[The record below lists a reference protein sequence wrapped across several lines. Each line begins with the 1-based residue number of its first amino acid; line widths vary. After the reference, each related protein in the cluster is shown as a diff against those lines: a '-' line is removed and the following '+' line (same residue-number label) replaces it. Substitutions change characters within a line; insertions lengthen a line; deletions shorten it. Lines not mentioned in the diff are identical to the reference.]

1 MMANTAGNLKNPS
14 RTLPRAIFMAIGLVL
29 ALYLILSYVVL
40 SNVPATSLESHTETA
55 VAQAAYPVLGMWG
68 FMAVSVAALIA
79 TASAIN
85 ATMFSMLD
93 IPGLWRTTAS
103 WELFLNSL
111 SGATERRVFSIFC
124 WGFW

>member
-1 MMANTAGNLKNPS
+1 
-14 RTLPRAIFMAIGLVL
+14 MAIGLVL

-93 IPGLWRTTAS
+93 ISRALARNGQLGAI
-103 WELFLNSL
+103 LNSL

>member
-1 MMANTAGNLKNPS
+1 
-14 RTLPRAIFMAIGLVL
+14 MAIGLVL

-68 FMAVSVAALIA
+68 FIAVSVAALIA

-93 IPGLWRTTAS
+93 ISRALARNGQLGAIFKQPFWGHGT
-103 WELFLNSL
+103 EGFFLSFAGD
-111 SGATERRVFSIFC
+111 SGDDEC
-124 WGFW
+124 L

>member
-55 VAQAAYPVLGMWG
+55 VAQAA
-68 FMAVSVAALIA
+68 
-79 TASAIN
+79 
-85 ATMFSMLD
+85 
-93 IPGLWRTTAS
+93 
-103 WELFLNSL
+103 L
-111 SGATERRVFSIFC
+111 SGFGHVGLHGRIRSGSHCHGISH
-124 WGFW
+124 